1 MNINF
6 KNEKGITMIA
16 IVITI
21 IILLIIISTVSFSS
35 KNGIDMKKLNNMYAD
50 IILLEEKI
58 AIYYLKNGNIP
69 IKGEELEIESEL
81 KTQLIS
87 DNPNNGTKFYEIDLD
102 KLENISLNN
111 NNTTHDTDK
120 YIINYD
126 SHTIY
131 YLKGVTVNEYRAG
144 ISGDE
149 AKTYYGV
156 ERDYAVLDVENLIY
170 NTINA
175 P

>member
-1 MNINF
+1 MNINL
-6 KNEKGITMIA
+6 KNEKGVTMIA

-50 IILLEEKI
+50 ILLLEEKI
-58 AIYYLKNGNIP
+58 SVYYLKNGTIP
-69 IKGEELEIESEL
+69 IKGNELAIEAEL
-81 KTQLIS
+81 KTQLIN
-87 DNPNNGTKFYEIDLD
+87 DNPNNGTQFYEIDLD

-111 NNTTHDTDK
+111 NNSSNDK
-120 YIINYD
+120 DVYIINYD
-126 SHTIY
+126 SHAVY
-131 YLKGVTVNEYRAG
+131 YLKGVTVNEYGAG
-144 ISGDE
+144 ISGADP
-149 AKTYYGV
+149 KTYHGV
-156 ERDYAVLDVENLIY
+156 ERDYTLLDVENLIS

>member
-81 KTQLIS
+81 KTQL
-87 DNPNNGTKFYEIDLD
+87 
-102 KLENISLNN
+102 
-111 NNTTHDTDK
+111 TTGQNFMK
-120 YIINYD
+120 
-126 SHTIY
+126 
-131 YLKGVTVNEYRAG
+131 
-144 ISGDE
+144 
-149 AKTYYGV
+149 
-156 ERDYAVLDVENLIY
+156 
-170 NTINA
+170 
-175 P
+175 

>member
-1 MNINF
+1 MNINL

-50 IILLEEKI
+50 ILILEEKI
-58 AIYYLKNGNIP
+58 SVYYLKNGTIP
-69 IKGEELEIESEL
+69 IKGETINLAEIPDEIEA
-81 KTQLIS
+81 
-87 DNPNNGTKFYEIDLD
+87 DNPNNGTEFYDIDLD

-111 NNTTHDTDK
+111 NNSSLEIDK

-126 SHTIY
+126 SHAVY

-144 ISGDE
+144 ISGAE
-149 AKTYYGV
+149 EKTYYGV
-156 ERDYAVLDVENLIY
+156 ERDYTLLDVENLIS